1 MWNVSLTTASARAN
15 ARSASPIECV
25 KPTPTLVPHS
35 GWTSGLPASA
45 AWSISTTGGSGSQST
60 SISSTASSARSGLS
74 ATTIA
79 TISPTWRA
87 RSRQRAHWGA
97 WRTSNLTTAA
107 SPGGTAPKSGKGFIQ
122 RSTAANVRTR
132 TTPGAAAAA
141 AVRMLLMTA
150 WACGERRKA
159 AWSMPGIARSSTK
172 RPSPRRNRGSSRR
185 FTDAPKYFA
194 PMARPA
200 RDYTPAFRAWNRAL
214 SSLAHSRSRRRLPMV
229 RRSIVLVALVLAALV
244 AVTLPAQS
252 QAPIKI
258 GVIEPLSGPVAAS
271 GNYIR
276 MGAEIA
282 RDWINA
288 KGGVNGRKVDLL
300 IEDNKSDPKEAASA
314 AEKLIVR
321 DKVPAIMGAWG
332 SSMTLAAM
340 PKLEEYGVPMVVETS
355 SAASITKRGNPW
367 IFRISPP
374 SEMEALGLEQYVD
387 KLGVKQAD
395 FLAVNTDWGRGSVTA
410 FGDML
415 KKKGAAVGAAE
426 FMEQAA
432 TDMNAQITKIKST
445 NGYTLFLTT
454 AVEQITLVLK
464 QGREHR
470 LTRKVITTGG
480 SSSPSQLIKQSG
492 AAAEGSYHIVFFMPW
507 FPEAMPDGRLAKAF
521 VDEWA
526 KRGHPFE
533 GLTEGFRGH
542 DGIATIAEAIRL
554 AGKDEAA
561 AVRDALWKVS
571 LMGVNGPIKFEKD
584 GPAGKESGQS
594 RPSIFVVQI
603 RDGKVALPDF
613 LAKK

>member
-1 MWNVSLTTASARAN
+1 MTKRW
-15 ARSASPIECV
+15 
-25 KPTPTLVPHS
+25 TLLLALV
-35 GWTSGLPASA
+35 GV
-45 AWSISTTGGSGSQST
+45 
-60 SISSTASSARSGLS
+60 
-74 ATTIA
+74 
-79 TISPTWRA
+79 
-87 RSRQRAHWGA
+87 GA
-97 WRTSNLTTAA
+97 L
-107 SPGGTAPKSGKGFIQ
+107 
-122 RSTAANVRTR
+122 
-132 TTPGAAAAA
+132 AAA
-141 AVRMLLMTA
+141 LLA
-150 WACGERRKA
+150 
-159 AWSMPGIARSSTK
+159 
-172 RPSPRRNRGSSRR
+172 
-185 FTDAPKYFA
+185 DA
-194 PMARPA
+194 
-200 RDYTPAFRAWNRAL
+200 
-214 SSLAHSRSRRRLPMV
+214 
-229 RRSIVLVALVLAALV
+229 
-244 AVTLPAQS
+244 

-258 GVIEPLSGPVAAS
+258 GVIEPLSGAVAAS
-271 GNYIR
+271 GSYVR

-288 KGGVNGRKVDLL
+288 RGGINGRKVELI

-355 SAASITKRGNPW
+355 SAATITKRGNPW

-374 SEMEALGLEQYVD
+374 SEMEALGLEQYVER
-387 KLGVKQAD
+387 LGVRRAD
-395 FLAVNTDWGRGSVTA
+395 FLAVNTDWGRGAIGA

-415 KKKGAAVGAAE
+415 KKKGVAVGAAE
-426 FMEQAA
+426 FMDQAA
-432 TDMNAQITKIKST
+432 TDMSAQLTKIKGT
-445 NGYTLFLTT
+445 GGDTLFLTT

-464 QGREHR
+464 QAQEQR
-470 LTRKVITTGG
+470 LARRVVTTGG
-480 SSSPSQLIKQSG
+480 SSSPTQLIKQAG
-492 AAAEGSYHIVFFMPW
+492 PAAEGSYHIVFFMPW

-554 AGKDEAA
+554 AGVDEPK
-561 AVRDALWKVS
+561 AVRDALWRVS

-594 RPSIFVVQI
+594 RPSIFLVQI